1 MALDPP
7 RVLGRGVATAPS
19 PATRR
24 PHLGREL
31 VIGLATFAVYS
42 WVQALGGAARHARAE
57 RNAHALFDLERALHL
72 DVERPLNEWLAPHR
86 TLTVLAN
93 YEYASTYVLSAF
105 LLLGWVW
112 WRRPD
117 VYRWARTS
125 FVWLNLLG
133 CLCFALY
140 PLMPPR
146 LLPGEGFVD
155 TVLEH
160 RTVGSWGSPLVAHAN
175 TVAAMPSLHVA
186 WALWVSVVLAMI
198 SGGRRTQL
206 VSGVHV
212 AVTVLVV
219 LATAN
224 HYVLDVVGGAVA
236 VALAVRLAGRRPGA
250 PVRVPAADAFFLHV
264 ETPEAPQH
272 VGGVVLL
279 DTSARPGGAPA
290 REEVAARIE
299 SVLPHLPRFRQ
310 RLSAPSRWRRPTW
323 QPAGELDWSW
333 HVPLEDLTRP
343 DGTPGG
349 PAALDALVA
358 RIAGTPLPRD
368 RPMWRMHVVHGV
380 DPGRAAVVLVVHHV
394 VADGIGTVLQALHI
408 LEPELPPFAG
418 DRPRPGALQVLA
430 GTVAGIAQLAT
441 DGSPAGRFPVTGTA
455 ARALTTRVVP
465 LDQVRAVARG
475 VGARITD
482 VLLTAVAGGLAR
494 VTGDRAG
501 LPGTLRASV
510 PLVMRD
516 PGSAAEGNA
525 TAAVMVD
532 LPLGAVPERD
542 RLAEVARRA
551 ERLRGGSRA
560 LASRFVMSGVAERM
574 PFPLHRWF
582 ARTVYGP
589 GTFGAVVSN
598 MPGPDAQLFITGAR
612 IVWAAPL
619 LPLAPGTPLAVGALG
634 WHGEL
639 VVGLAVDPLLVPDA
653 RALAAAMTE
662 VLAELAVAPA
672 HSQASTSS
680 SSSRTVGSSSEEP
693 NSSRRRA
700 SR

>member
-1 MALDPP
+1 MPAAPDNP
-7 RVLGRGVATAPS
+7 R
-19 PATRR
+19 RR

-42 WVQALGGAARHARAE
+42 WVQALGGPARHARAE
-57 RNAHALFDLERALHL
+57 RSAHALFDLERALHL

-93 YEYASTYVLSAF
+93 YEYAFTYVLSAF

-133 CLCFALY
+133 CLCFAVY

-146 LLPGEGFVD
+146 LLRGEGFVD

-160 RTVGSWGSPLVAHAN
+160 RTFGSWGSPVVAHAN

-186 WALWVSVVLAMI
+186 WALWVSVVLALI
-198 SGGRRTQL
+198 AGGRRSQL
-206 VSGVHV
+206 VSAVHV
-212 AVTVLVV
+212 AVTVFVV

-236 VALAVRLAGRRPGA
+236 VGLAIRLAGRRPGS
-250 PVRVPAADAFFLHV
+250 PPRVPAADAFFLHV

-290 REEVAARIE
+290 RTEVAARIE
-299 SVLPHLPRFRQ
+299 SVLPQLPRFRQ

-323 QPAGELDWSW
+323 QPAGDLDWAW
-333 HVPLEDLTRP
+333 HVPAEDLTRP
-343 DGTPGG
+343 DGSPGG
-349 PAALDALVA
+349 MAALDALVA

-368 RPMWRMHVVHGV
+368 RPLWRMHVVHGV
-380 DPGRAAVVLVVHHV
+380 DPDRAAVVLVVHHV

-408 LEPELPPFAG
+408 LEPELPPPG
-418 DRPRPGALQVLA
+418 GERRRPGPLQVVA

-441 DGSPAGRFPVTGTA
+441 DGSPSGRFPVTGTA
-455 ARALTTRVVP
+455 RRDFTTLVVP
-465 LDQVRAVARG
+465 LAEVRAVARG

-494 VTGDRAG
+494 VTSGRDDV
-501 LPGTLRASV
+501 PGTLRASV
-510 PLVMRD
+510 PLMVRD

-532 LPLGAVPERD
+532 LPVSGGYGERT
-542 RLAEVARRA
+542 RLAEVARRTV
-551 ERLRGGSRA
+551 RLRGGSRA

-574 PFPLHRWF
+574 PFPVHRWF

-589 GTFGAVVSN
+589 RTFAAVVSN

-619 LPLAPGTPLAVGALG
+619 LPLAPGTPLAIGALG
-634 WHGEL
+634 WHGRL
-639 VVGLAVDPLLVPDA
+639 VVGIAADPLLVPDV
-653 RALAAAMTE
+653 RAFAAAMTD
-662 VLAELAVAPA
+662 VLAELDRPLD
-672 HSQASTSS
+672 HPQASTSS
-680 SSSRTVGSSSEEP
+680 SSSRTVGSSSAVP